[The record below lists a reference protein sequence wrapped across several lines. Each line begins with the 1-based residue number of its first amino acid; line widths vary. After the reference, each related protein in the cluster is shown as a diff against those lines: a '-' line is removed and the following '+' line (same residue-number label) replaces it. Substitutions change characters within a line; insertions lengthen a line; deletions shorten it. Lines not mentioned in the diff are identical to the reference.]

1 MVSEAVEEVL
11 SLVQN
16 ATQVFK
22 AMIGTENSLLVQGT
36 ERHFFGLKSRQ
47 ENPFFIN
54 VRLGY

>member
-22 AMIGTENSLLVQGT
+22 TMIGTENSLLVQGIY
-36 ERHFFGLKSRQ
+36 KC
-47 ENPFFIN
+47 
-54 VRLGY
+54 